1 MSNTH
6 GVIVILIVTMTMTVI
21 LAVIII
27 VLRIPCREY
36 EIRPLGLGL
45 FHRLD
50 KIDQGLIERD
60 GRLDPRMI
68 QHMPCRLHIIQRGRQ
83 IAIRVRVGVG
93 IVREERRWAW
103 VWSEGGT

>member
-1 MSNTH
+1 MSTTH
-6 GVIVILIVTMTMTVI
+6 GVIVVLIVAMTLTVI
-21 LAVIII
+21 VAVIIA

-50 KIDQGLIERD
+50 EIDQGLIERD

-68 QHMPCRLHIIQRGRQ
+68 QHMPCRLHIVQRGRQ
-83 IAIRVRVGVG
+83 ITIRVRV
-93 IVREERRWAW
+93 
-103 VWSEGGT
+103 